1 MDGDQ
6 GACVVLQVSTA
17 RHDLEVIRE
26 ANVARSITT
35 NELAA
40 ENVKN
45 VTSQESVAPWQSPV
59 INKEAIVS
67 QQAVTNQ
74 ETIAWQGPVAGCER
88 VSSHEIV
95 ASHKRIANQESAT
108 SQVTIANENTP
119 RARRPPPTGRV
130 RRLRTRGSV
139 EGRKASRTR
148 ENRAKRRSTSRHQSE
163 FKNQETAANIG
174 VYYDSPNDTTSSIRL
189 YLSYYGSYALSRH
202 PLKPPNS

>member
-6 GACVVLQVSTA
+6 DRGACVVLQVSTA

-108 SQVTIANENTP
+108 SQ
-119 RARRPPPTGRV
+119 G
-130 RRLRTRGSV
+130 
-139 EGRKASRTR
+139 
-148 ENRAKRRSTSRHQSE
+148 
-163 FKNQETAANIG
+163 TAANRESAAATYPRKRG
-174 VYYDSPNDTTSSIRL
+174 RPEGFKNKRKQSQTAVD
-189 YLSYYGSYALSRH
+189 
-202 PLKPPNS
+202 

>member
-6 GACVVLQVSTA
+6 
-17 RHDLEVIRE
+17 HDLEIIRE
-26 ANVARSITT
+26 ANVARSIAT

-88 VSSHEIV
+88 VSSH
-95 ASHKRIANQESAT
+95 KRIDNQESAP
-108 SQVTIANENTP
+108 SQVTIANENTV
-119 RARRPPPTGRV
+119 AGQ
-130 RRLRTRGSV
+130 
-139 EGRKASRTR
+139 A
-148 ENRAKRRSTSRHQSE
+148 
-163 FKNQETAANIG
+163 TAANRESAAATYPRKRG
-174 VYYDSPNDTTSSIRL
+174 RPE
-189 YLSYYGSYALSRH
+189 GSKNKRKQSQTAVD
-202 PLKPPNS
+202 